1 MGTLI
6 KATGLL
12 PRMSDADNGGIVET
26 VTETY
31 RSRSNQEMN
40 MIGLLYGLGLLLVMI
55 PLLPFIVLLWLVSWL
70 FSGAS
75 DVDRGY

>member
-1 MGTLI
+1 
-6 KATGLL
+6 
-12 PRMSDADNGGIVET
+12 
-26 VTETY
+26 
-31 RSRSNQEMN
+31 